1 MLQRRE
7 ANLSTSPDSLWRDV
21 SPGLWLGEKLPQKK
35 EVKSILSRPVCF
47 IRRRR
52 CGEAKGIGTSLT
64 STMMVSDCASAYA
77 IPPAKEQINHNLIG
91 DTNHN
96 ISFEV
101 TFPQFT
107 YRLVREDLK
116 GLAYRRLIVGRGID
130 KQIDVLSAA
139 HETRLNHRHPTD
151 HDVLRAPRVE
161 LTAKRQKIF

>member
-1 MLQRRE
+1 MSRPDYDLERSSRKKRRSR
-7 ANLSTSPDSLWRDV
+7 ASF
-21 SPGLWLGEKLPQKK
+21 
-35 EVKSILSRPVCF
+35 SRPVCF
-47 IRRRR
+47 IQRRS

-64 STMMVSDCASAYA
+64 WTMMVSDCASAYA
-77 IPPAKEQINHNLIG
+77 
-91 DTNHN
+91 NHN

-130 KQIDVLSAA
+130 KQSDVLGAA
-139 HETRLNHRHPTD
+139 HETRLNHRHPVD